1 MERYKDW
8 KDIKILY
15 FKMIYFNM
23 SKLFPNIGVKKNL
36 NRKNLGTFNLTLPT
50 RQQKHRF
57 INYEDSLFIFSPPGT
72 FFSTGRFKL
81 RCD

>member
-36 NRKNLGTFNLTLPT
+36 NRKNLGMFNLTLPT

-72 FFSTGRFKL
+72 FFSIGRFKL
-81 RCD
+81 RSD